1 MKKTVLTLLMI
12 TSVISTKA
20 EGTNLYKPEKFIRG
34 TDTLL
39 YRILM
44 PENFDKTK
52 TYPVLLFLHGSGER
66 GNDNQAQLIHG
77 GKLFLRPEVRA
88 NYPAIVIFPQCPEDS
103 YWSNVKSSMVNG
115 KRNFEFEK
123 GGKPTLAMKMVMSLM
138 EQVKDLPYTDNKRIY
153 AGGLSMGG
161 MGTFEILRRMRG
173 EFAAAFAVCGGDN
186 PENVR
191 KYKNIPLWIFHGAKD
206 DVVPPENSQIVADA
220 LKAKK
225 ADVKFTMYPEANH
238 NSWDQAFAE
247 PELLSWLF
255 SHKRN

>member
-1 MKKTVLTLLMI
+1 MKKTAFILLMI

-20 EGTNLYKPEKFIRG
+20 QDTNLYKPEKFIRG

-52 TYPVLLFLHGSGER
+52 TYPVLLFLHGAGER

-123 GGKPTLAMKMVMSLM
+123 GGKPTSAMKMVMSLM

-206 DVVPPENSQIVADA
+206 DVVPPENSQIIADA

>member
-1 MKKTVLTLLMI
+1 MKKTAFILLMI

-20 EGTNLYKPEKFIRG
+20 QDTNLYKPEKFIQG

-52 TYPVLLFLHGSGER
+52 TYPVLLFLHGAGER

-206 DVVPPENSQIVADA
+206 DVVPPENSQIIADA

>member
-1 MKKTVLTLLMI
+1 MKKIAFILLII

-20 EGTNLYKPEKFIRG
+20 QDTNLYKPEKFIQG

-52 TYPVLLFLHGSGER
+52 TYPVLLFLHGAGER

-77 GKLFLRPEVRA
+77 SKLFLRPEVRA

-103 YWSNVKSSMVNG
+103 YWSNVKSSTVNG

-206 DVVPPENSQIVADA
+206 DVVPPENSQIIADA

>member
-1 MKKTVLTLLMI
+1 MI

-20 EGTNLYKPEKFIRG
+20 QDTNLYKPEKFIRG

-52 TYPVLLFLHGSGER
+52 TYPVLLFLHGAGER
-66 GNDNQAQLIHG
+66 GNDNKAQLIHG
-77 GKLFLRPEVRA
+77 SKLFLRPEVRA

-103 YWSNVKSSMVNG
+103 YWSNVKSSTVNG

-206 DVVPPENSQIVADA
+206 DVVPPENSQIIADA

>member
-1 MKKTVLTLLMI
+1 MKKTAFILLII

-20 EGTNLYKPEKFIRG
+20 QDTNIYKPEKFIQG

-52 TYPVLLFLHGSGER
+52 TYPVLLFLHGAGER
-66 GNDNQAQLIHG
+66 GNDNKAQLIHG
-77 GKLFLRPEVRA
+77 SKLFLRPEVKA
-88 NYPAIVIFPQCPEDS
+88 YYPAIVIFPQCPEDS

-153 AGGLSMGG
+153 VGGLSMGG

-173 EFAAAFAVCGGDN
+173 EFAAALAVCGGDN

-206 DVVPPENSQIVADA
+206 DVVPPENSQIIADA

>member
-1 MKKTVLTLLMI
+1 MKKTAFILLMI

-20 EGTNLYKPEKFIRG
+20 QDTNLYKPEKFIRG

-52 TYPVLLFLHGSGER
+52 TYPVLLFLHGAGER

-103 YWSNVKSSMVNG
+103 YWSNVKSSMLNG

-123 GGKPTLAMKMVMSLM
+123 GGKPTSAMKMVMSLM

-206 DVVPPENSQIVADA
+206 DVVPPENSQIIADA

-255 SHKRN
+255 SQKRN

>member
-1 MKKTVLTLLMI
+1 MKKIAFILLII

-20 EGTNLYKPEKFIRG
+20 QDTNLYKPEKFIQG

-52 TYPVLLFLHGSGER
+52 TYPVLLFLHGAGER
-66 GNDNQAQLIHG
+66 GNDNKAQLIHG
-77 GKLFLRPEVRA
+77 SKLFLRPEVRA

-103 YWSNVKSSMVNG
+103 YWSNVKSSTVNG

-206 DVVPPENSQIVADA
+206 DVVPPENSQIIADA

>member
-1 MKKTVLTLLMI
+1 MKKTAFILLII

-20 EGTNLYKPEKFIRG
+20 QDTNLYKPEKFIQG

-52 TYPVLLFLHGSGER
+52 TYPVLLFLHGAGER
-66 GNDNQAQLIHG
+66 GNDNQAQLVHG

-206 DVVPPENSQIVADA
+206 DVVPPENSQIIADA

-247 PELLSWLF
+247 PELISWLF

>member
-1 MKKTVLTLLMI
+1 MKKTAFILLII

-20 EGTNLYKPEKFIRG
+20 QDTNLYKPEKFIQG

-52 TYPVLLFLHGSGER
+52 TYPVLLFLHGAGER
-66 GNDNQAQLIHG
+66 GNDNKAQLIHG
-77 GKLFLRPEVRA
+77 SKLFLRPEVRA

-206 DVVPPENSQIVADA
+206 DVVPPENSQIIADA

>member
-1 MKKTVLTLLMI
+1 MKKTAFILLII

-20 EGTNLYKPEKFIRG
+20 QDTNLYKPEKFIQG

-52 TYPVLLFLHGSGER
+52 TYPVLLFLHGAGER
-66 GNDNQAQLIHG
+66 GNDNKAQLIHG
-77 GKLFLRPEVRA
+77 SKLFLRPEVRA

-103 YWSNVKSSMVNG
+103 YWSNVKSSTVNG

-206 DVVPPENSQIVADA
+206 DVVPPENSQIIADA

-255 SHKRN
+255 SQKRN

>member
-20 EGTNLYKPEKFIRG
+20 QDTNLYKPEKFIRG

-52 TYPVLLFLHGSGER
+52 TYPVLLFLHGAGER

-138 EQVKDLPYTDNKRIY
+138 EQVKDLPYTANKRIS

-225 ADVKFTMYPEANH
+225 ADVKFTMYPETNH